1 MVSCD
6 ICGKEFNY
14 DCHLVRHLGKK
25 FPCKPKPKK
34 EEHQCVYCQKVL
46 STPYTLIRHDRT
58 CKMKEDDVRQLEMQL
73 EKDVSLEPD
82 TNVCRFCNKNF
93 FNRRNMKRH
102 DGVCKSKKEYKNVLM
117 EEIAISA
124 LTNMEAISVPLTDME
139 PISAPTEKPKKKTR
153 FSESLKKQIAAR
165 QSWRCSSCDKIL
177 ESTFQVDHTTP
188 LCAGGEDSPSNAT
201 AMCVLC
207 HALKTQ
213 NEAIKRYMT

>member
-1 MVSCD
+1 M
-6 ICGKEFNY
+6 CGKEFNY
-14 DCHLVRHLGKK
+14 DCQLVRHLGKK

-34 EEHQCVYCQKVL
+34 EEYQCVYCQKVL

-58 CKMKEDDVRQLEMQL
+58 CKMKEDDVRQLENQL

-93 FNRRNMKRH
+93 FNRGNLKRH
-102 DGVCKSKKEYKNVLM
+102 DGVCKSKKEYKNALM

-124 LTNMEAISVPLTDME
+124 LTDMEA
-139 PISAPTEKPKKKTR
+139 ISAPTEKPKKTR
-153 FSESLKKQIAAR
+153 FSVSLERQIAAR

-207 HALKTQ
+207 HSLKTQ